1 MLSGENWCWSRLV
14 TRWILKSLTT
24 TETRSRG
31 TQRVI
36 EKKVAINSKTF
47 QVSAQLFDSGSASRL
62 STSFSSFHHP
72 SRSVGH
78 ASRVPLSACV
88 PNRDEWGR
96 DRNQRQ
102 TQCSSGSR
110 RGGRGARAGPPLPHI
125 FRPKWGPKGSPPFLM
140 WWSGSATAMPY
151 VVWVLFPFSARTKRV
166 GFLRELWCFP
176 FHKIGHVQFLIVGR
190 GWCWLDFYR
199 VCKGNTHPLLRA
211 CVLEIFPFAFAL

>member
-88 PNRDEWGR
+88 PNSDEWGR
-96 DRNQRQ
+96 DSNQRQ

-110 RGGRGARAGPPLPHI
+110 GGGRGARAGPRLPHI
-125 FRPKWGPKGSPPFLM
+125 FRPKWGPKGSPPPPRLCDGLDQALQCHMLCECCFPSLLRLI
-140 WWSGSATAMPY
+140 
-151 VVWVLFPFSARTKRV
+151 VWVFSGNSGVSLSTK
-166 GFLRELWCFP
+166 
-176 FHKIGHVQFLIVGR
+176 
-190 GWCWLDFYR
+190 LDMSNFWSLG
-199 VCKGNTHPLLRA
+199 VAGA
-211 CVLEIFPFAFAL
+211 G